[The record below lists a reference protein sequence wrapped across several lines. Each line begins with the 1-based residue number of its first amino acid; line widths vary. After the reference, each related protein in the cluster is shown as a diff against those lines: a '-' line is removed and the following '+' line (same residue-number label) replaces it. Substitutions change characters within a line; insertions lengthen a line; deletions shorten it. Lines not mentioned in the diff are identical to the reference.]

1 MKTMSSCFSSGAST
15 PTPAH
20 EDPVLSGLIQ
30 DVENEFSTMVYKAR
44 IAIRRRAQSIHP
56 ELQPLGYKVLSVLV
70 RQTAHQQIAL
80 AEELEVD
87 KATMSRTIKQ
97 LQVQGLVTRT
107 PDPADGR
114 AMLVSITP
122 SARASFVASGIGSR
136 TLLRERLASWEPD
149 EIKRFS
155 DLLARLNVSSVM
167 LPDHRVPPESQAR

>member
-1 MKTMSSCFSSGAST
+1 MNTQIGCFSSVLST
-15 PTPAH
+15 STAAH
-20 EDPVLSGLIQ
+20 EDPVLSTLIQ

-70 RQTAHQQIAL
+70 RQPAHQQIAL

-87 KATMSRTIKQ
+87 KATMSRTIK
-97 LQVQGLVTRT
+97 LLEVQGLVTRI

-114 AMLVSITP
+114 AMLVSITQT
-122 SARASFVASGIGSR
+122 ARTAFIASGTGSR
-136 TLLRERLASWEPD
+136 ALLRERLATWEPD

-167 LPDHRVPPESQAR
+167 LPEPHVSPAS

>member
-1 MKTMSSCFSSGAST
+1 MNMNSPCHSPGLGT

-70 RQTAHQQIAL
+70 RHAAHQQIAL
-80 AEELEVD
+80 AEELDVD

-97 LQVQGLVTRT
+97 LEVQELVTRI

-114 AMLVSITP
+114 AMLVSITH
-122 SARASFVASGIGSR
+122 SARTSFIASGTRSR
-136 TLLRERLASWEPD
+136 NLMRERLATWEPE
-149 EIKRFS
+149 EIKSFS

-167 LPDHRVPPESQAR
+167 LPEDQVPPAS

>member
-1 MKTMSSCFSSGAST
+1 MNINTPCFSSGASI
-15 PTPAH
+15 PVPAH
-20 EDPVLSGLIQ
+20 EDPVLSTLIQ

-70 RQTAHQQIAL
+70 RQPAHQQIAL
-80 AEELEVD
+80 AEELVVD

-97 LQVQGLVTRT
+97 LEIQGLVTRI

-114 AMLVSITP
+114 AMLVSITEP
-122 SARASFVASGIGSR
+122 ARSSFVAAGIASR
-136 TLLRERLASWEPD
+136 TLMRERLATWEPL

-155 DLLARLNVSSVM
+155 DLLARLNVSSAM
-167 LPDHRVPPESQAR
+167 LREPRVLPES